1 MSFGTTSTISSLNG
15 CVSSLQN
22 SIRLLDSSISILD
35 SGVHDFP
42 RIKKVLQCTRHF
54 ELISE
59 PTLYAAQTALAD
71 EIGPEVEHL
80 LRRVE
85 QHLAKMERREKVLI
99 ARSELQEGRLQQ
111 KPSLS
116 SSSSSSA
123 TLRRRSG
130 FGGGN
135 FQKAEKLRMLKGK
148 KERVAHTLE
157 RLSLQA
163 SHKERQLRMTMNYG
177 ASL

>member
-1 MSFGTTSTISSLNG
+1 MSFGTTSTIASLNG

-85 QHLAKMERREKVLI
+85 QHLAKMERREKALI
-99 ARSELQEGRLQQ
+99 AKSELQEGRLQQ
-111 KPSLS
+111 KPSLA
-116 SSSSSSA
+116 SSSSA
-123 TLRRRSG
+123 ASRQRKSG
-130 FGGGN
+130 LGGN
-135 FQKAEKLRMLKGK
+135 VQSAEKLRMLKGK
-148 KERVAHTLE
+148 KERLAHTIE

-163 SHKERQLRMTMNYG
+163 GHKERQLRMTMNYG
-177 ASL
+177 AS

>member
-1 MSFGTTSTISSLNG
+1 MSFGTTSTISSLTG

-22 SIRLLDSSISILD
+22 STRLLDSSISILD

-85 QHLAKMERREKVLI
+85 QHLAKMERREKALV
-99 ARSELQEGRLQQ
+99 AKSELQEGRLQQ

-116 SSSSSSA
+116 SSASASSRQ
-123 TLRRRSG
+123 RR
-130 FGGGN
+130 GGGLGGN
-135 FQKAEKLRMLKGK
+135 VQNAEKLRMLKGK
-148 KERVAHTLE
+148 KERLAHTIE

-163 SHKERQLRMTMNYG
+163 GHKERQLRMTMNYG
-177 ASL
+177 AS